1 MHRAAGS
8 GVVGPMASA
17 APTTLPRRAVLADAL
32 PGARVR
38 DAVLILAGVALTAL
52 LAQVSIPVPGSPI
65 PVTGQTLAVGI
76 VGASLGLRRGTA
88 SLMLY
93 VLAGFFLPVY
103 TEGGS
108 GIETL
113 WGASGGY
120 LVGFVLAAAFI
131 GWCAERGADRKVV
144 ATFAAFVGGQLLVF
158 VPGLLVLHAVA
169 GGTWASTVHDG
180 FTIFIV
186 GGLVK
191 AAIGA
196 LVIPSARHLA
206 GRADGRA

>member
-1 MHRAAGS
+1 MGS
-8 GVVGPMASA
+8 AVMATA
-17 APTTLPRRAVLADAL
+17 LAPSRPRRAVLADAL

-38 DAVLILAGVALTAL
+38 DAALVLAGAALVALF
-52 LAQVSIPVPGSPI
+52 AQIAIDVPGSPI

-88 SLMLY
+88 AIVLY
-93 VLAGFFLPVY
+93 ALAGLLLPVY
-103 TEGGS
+103 SEGGH
-108 GIETL
+108 GTGVL
-113 WGASGGY
+113 FGAGGGY
-120 LVGFVLAAAFI
+120 ILGFVLAAAFI
-131 GWCAERGADRKVV
+131 GFCSERGADRKVL

-158 VPGLLVLHAVA
+158 VPGLIVLQAVQS
-169 GGTWASTVHDG
+169 GPVSETIHDG

-196 LVIPSARHLA
+196 AAIPSAWSLVR
-206 GRADGRA
+206 RTER